1 MWYIVYYLLGI
12 ILLPGIIYAII
23 VQSKVQTAFNTYK
36 KVYSSKGITAR
47 QACRNILQSAGIN
60 NVEITK
66 ISGSLTD
73 NYNPKTKTLSLSE
86 SVYDSTSISALGVAA
101 HEAGHAIQDATGY
114 AFLKIRSGL
123 VVFSNICS
131 TLLWPLIIIGIIFS
145 ALAYTALG
153 SVFMIAGCAV
163 FGVAVLV
170 SLVTL
175 PVEFDA
181 SKRALSALVESGS
194 LDSTEIKGAQ
204 VVLNAA
210 AQTYV
215 AALLVSILAFIRFLA
230 SILIF
235 RNEWFFAFN
244 IK

>member
-1 MWYIVYYLLGI
+1 MWYITYYLLGI

-23 VQSKVQTAFNTYK
+23 VQTQVQTAFNTYK
-36 KVYSSKGITAR
+36 KVYSSSGLTAR
-47 QACRNILQSAGIN
+47 EACRNILQSAGIN

-66 ISGSLTD
+66 IQGSLTD

-114 AFLKIRSGL
+114 AFLKVRSGL

-131 TLLWPLIIIGIIFS
+131 TLLWPLMIIGIIFS
-145 ALAYTALG
+145 ALAYTSFG
-153 SVFMIAGCAV
+153 SGFIIGGCVV

-181 SKRALSALVESGS
+181 SKRALAALVSSGS
-194 LDSTEIKGAQ
+194 LDSTEVKGAKA
-204 VVLNAA
+204 VLNAA
-210 AQTYV
+210 AKTYV
-215 AALLVSILAFIRFLA
+215 AGLLVSILAFIRFLA

-235 RNEWFFAFN
+235 RSE
-244 IK
+244 